1 LRNAQQM
8 RCDVRMILRALLLLV
23 ASIAFAADN
32 YLVYI
37 GTYTNTA
44 KSKGIYA
51 FRFNPDTGKLDPL
64 GVAGETQNPSFVAIH
79 PSRRFLYSVAEGKPA
94 TVSSFALDAKT
105 GKLTPLNSEQVPGN
119 GPCYISLD
127 RSGRHAFVANYGSGN
142 ILVFPIDADGRVKPP
157 TTNIQHAGTGGDP
170 KRQSGP
176 HAHSIKLSPD
186 EKFAVAADLGLDQ
199 LFVYRFDPAA
209 GKLTPNE
216 PPSVKL
222 KAAAGPR
229 HFAFHPNKRVLYSIN
244 ELASTVSA
252 FEWNGD
258 RGTLT
263 EFQTLSSLPSGFSG
277 NNSTAE
283 IVVHPNGR
291 FVYGSNRGHDSIA
304 VFSADNKGTLTL
316 VDHTSTQGQVP
327 RNFALDPTG
336 KYLFAANQRTDNIV
350 VFRVDQKTGKLT
362 PTGTT
367 VEVGSPVCVRF
378 VKAE

>member
-1 LRNAQQM
+1 
-8 RCDVRMILRALLLLV
+8 MILRALLLLA
-23 ASIAFAADN
+23 ASVAFAADN

-51 FRFNPDTGKLDPL
+51 FRFDADTGKLDPL
-64 GVAGETQNPSFVAIH
+64 GLAGETQNPSFVAIH
-79 PSRRFLYSVAEGKPA
+79 PSRRFLYAVAEGKPA

-105 GKLTPLNSEQVPGN
+105 GKLTPLNSEPVPGN

-142 ILVFPIDADGRVKPP
+142 ILVFPIDADGRVKAP

-186 EKFAVAADLGLDQ
+186 EKFAVAADLGVDQ
-199 LFVYRFDPAA
+199 LFVYRFDAAA

-222 KAAAGPR
+222 KPAAGPR

-252 FEWNGD
+252 FGWNGD

-263 EFQTLSSLPSGFSG
+263 EFQTISSLPSSGFSG

-304 VFSADNKGTLTL
+304 VFSADKKGRLTL
-316 VDHTSTQGQVP
+316 VDHTSTQGNVP

-336 KYLFAANQRTDNIV
+336 KYLFAANQRTDNII
-350 VFRVDQKTGKLT
+350 VFQVDQKTGKLT
-362 PTGTT
+362 PTG
-367 VEVGSPVCVRF
+367 VKAEVGSPVCVRF
-378 VKAE
+378 IKAD